1 MQLVFLLLFCTF
13 PPPPP
18 PPFCFVV
25 LLSLISLC
33 SPPFS
38 FPFFFGGGG
47 GVFFF
52 FFFFFSFS
60 PFFFWGGGVFFS
72 FLFFSFLFH
81 FPPLSS
87 RQWGRG
93 QKINIRQNWTQA
105 HPCNSLT
112 NHPYSPIC
120 DYKAHT
126 IPVQNMWATYS
137 MFWTK
142 HANQLTP
149 FPHAADAWQ
158 WMIFI
163 FTLGTL
169 LCITTVES
177 TICNN
182 ANLTHHPMSSVC
194 PTCQVRLNI
203 SNQWIYTA
211 VS

>member
-13 PPPPP
+13 PPPPL
-18 PPFCFVV
+18 FV
-25 LLSLISLC
+25 LLFYLVSFLSVLPHFHSLFL
-33 SPPFS
+33 F
-38 FPFFFGGGG
+38 FFFGGGG
-47 GVFFF
+47 GLFFLLFFLFFF
-52 FFFFFSFS
+52 TFFG
-60 PFFFWGGGVFFS
+60 GGGVFFS

-93 QKINIRQNWTQA
+93 QKINIRQNWTHA

-126 IPVQNMWATYS
+126 IQVQNMWATYS

-182 ANLTHHPMSSVC
+182 ANLTRHPMSSVC